1 MLFNV
6 YDLTLFMEM
15 RMLTVE
21 MSAIKCHSNST
32 CIKVARRKSYFLEYS
47 WAVVQ
52 ENFNSMEP
60 HVSFREIHDFKHRFF
75 ISAKSAKFC

>member
-21 MSAIKCHSNST
+21 MSASKCHSNST
-32 CIKVARRKSYFLEYS
+32 CIKVARRKSIFLRIFLGS
-47 WAVVQ
+47 VQ
-52 ENFNSMEP
+52 ENFIRMEP

-75 ISAKSAKFC
+75 VGAKSAKFC